1 MTPTLGHTLELF
13 LIHGIGK
20 KKYGGMFMELNPVI
34 KVENLKKTYKGN
46 IKAID
51 GLSFEVDEGNIFA
64 LIGPNGA
71 GKSTTIKILTTL
83 TKADSGVVT
92 IGDYDV
98 NTEPNRV
105 RKIIGCVPQN
115 SSVFLD
121 GTARE
126 NLMLQGELYGIYGR
140 ELKIRVSELL
150 SNFGMNQVA
159 DRIAATYSGG
169 ILRKLDVALGLIH
182 KPKIL
187 FLDEPTTG
195 LDPEIRSSLW
205 EIILFMSKQE
215 NVTVLLTTHYLE
227 EVERLADKLAIINE
241 GKVIVEG
248 TPASLKEALNE
259 DMIHI
264 SLDSTAE
271 VQVDIIEKVLSS
283 LKNIFRIEIDGNK
296 IKLRAANALSTLAD
310 VVQVLV
316 AHQFRILNVSV
327 IPSTIDDVY
336 LKYTKK

>member
-1 MTPTLGHTLELF
+1 
-13 LIHGIGK
+13 
-20 KKYGGMFMELNPVI
+20 MELNPVI

-271 VQVDIIEKVLSS
+271 VQVDIIEKVFL
-283 LKNIFRIEIDGNK
+283 
-296 IKLRAANALSTLAD
+296 
-310 VVQVLV
+310 
-316 AHQFRILNVSV
+316 H
-327 IPSTIDDVY
+327 
-336 LKYTKK
+336 

>member
-1 MTPTLGHTLELF
+1 
-13 LIHGIGK
+13 
-20 KKYGGMFMELNPVI
+20 MELNPVI